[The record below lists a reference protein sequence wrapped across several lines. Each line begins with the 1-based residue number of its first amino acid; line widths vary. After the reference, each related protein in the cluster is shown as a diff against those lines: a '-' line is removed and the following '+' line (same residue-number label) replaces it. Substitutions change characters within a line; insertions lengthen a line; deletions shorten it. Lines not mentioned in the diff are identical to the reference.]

1 MEGLLKGKAK
11 SIAVAVD
18 GSAPGWEA
26 FGRAVNMAKLMNLEL
41 DALFVVQ
48 LQKMGYFAFID
59 RHLQEDKEAAA
70 KVVFD
75 EANQRA
81 GKAAIPLHTHLL
93 ETEEDPAYAIVDYID
108 KARGVKFLVVG
119 SYGKGFRNRAI
130 LGSTTEK
137 IIREIARRA
146 IPVPVLVVPPF
157 KSLPSEEG
165 VE

>member
-1 MEGLLKGKAK
+1 METLFKEKAK

-18 GSAPGWEA
+18 GSDPSWEA
-26 FGRAVNMAKLMNLEL
+26 FGRAVNMAKLLHLEM
-41 DALFVVQ
+41 DVLFVVQ

-59 RHLQEDKEAAA
+59 RHLKEDKEAAA
-70 KVVFD
+70 KIIFD
-75 EANQRA
+75 EAKRRTSTTD
-81 GKAAIPLHTHLL
+81 IPVHFHLL
-93 ETEEDPAYAIVDYID
+93 EGEVDPAYAIVDFID

-146 IPVPVLVVPPF
+146 IPVPVLVVPPIT
-157 KSLPSEEG
+157 SLPAEG
-165 VE
+165 PA